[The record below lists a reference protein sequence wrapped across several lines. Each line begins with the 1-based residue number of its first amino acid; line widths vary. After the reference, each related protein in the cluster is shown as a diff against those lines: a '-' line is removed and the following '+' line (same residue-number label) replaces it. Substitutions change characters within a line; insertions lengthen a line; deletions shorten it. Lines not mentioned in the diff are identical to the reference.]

1 MVLEY
6 QFFNRLFRDSYPY
19 LSIRNETFVANH
31 QPFYFTY
38 SHSSFLFDLFKNFCN
53 SSLVL
58 SRLLIFNGY
67 SFQFV
72 PSIEIQFFSYRKIKY
87 LGIFCFLSDFSI
99 EV

>member
-53 SSLVL
+53 SSL
-58 SRLLIFNGY
+58 Y
-67 SFQFV
+67 
-72 PSIEIQFFSYRKIKY
+72 Y
-87 LGIFCFLSDFSI
+87 LGYLFLMDTLFNLFLPSKSNFSPI
-99 EV
+99 GK